1 MDSSGEEEVDPTK
14 LCFVVG
20 PIGDPGSDTRR
31 HADWL
36 LKGIIKPVFK
46 QHFPEYYVERADE
59 IVSPGSINSQVITRL
74 MDAPL
79 VVADMSQH
87 NANAFYE
94 LAIRH
99 MMRLPTIHLIHKD
112 WKIPFDVAPYR
123 AITFSRDDYD
133 DLEEAKSALRSAVEE
148 VIRPGFQVENPVTHA
163 RGRTQIDQH
172 ATPEMKVIVDE
183 LENLRARIDAIEG
196 GKALLAPEEL
206 SLGAFESWMNAATT
220 PSPRVFIIETEELS
234 PDRFAVLANRVSLA
248 FPKSKIT
255 VEAPNRLKVDF
266 KGRQRDLALGAK
278 RVADLS
284 GIRAI
289 HGLGL

>member
-1 MDSSGEEEVDPTK
+1 MDEGEEEEDPTK

-46 QHFPEYYVERADE
+46 YFPEYYVERADE

-74 MDAPL
+74 MNAPL
-79 VVADMSQH
+79 VIADMSQH

-99 MMRLPTIHLIHKD
+99 MVRLPTIHLIHKD

-123 AITFSRDDYD
+123 AITFARDDYD
-133 DLEEAKSALRSAVEE
+133 EFEVAQAALKSAVEE
-148 VIRPGFQVENPVTHA
+148 AVKPGFQVENPVTHA

-172 ATPEMKVIVDE
+172 ATPEMKVIADE
-183 LENLRARIDAIEG
+183 LESLRARIDGIESRNTSVI
-196 GKALLAPEEL
+196 KA
-206 SLGAFESWMNAATT
+206 GESFSNWLAATA
-220 PSPRVFIIETEELS
+220 PSSRVLVIETEDLS
-234 PDRFAVLANRVSLA
+234 SDQFGQVAKEVSRA
-248 FPKSKIT
+248 FPKSEIT
-255 VEAPNRLKVDF
+255 IEASNRLSVDF
-266 KGRQRDLALGAK
+266 KESRRDLMLGARK
-278 RVADLS
+278 IAAFP
-284 GIRAI
+284 GIKAI
-289 HGLGL
+289 HGID